1 MNYKRNMDIDE
12 YKNELTLLNTRCWAD
27 VVEGLK
33 HTVKGWIKEAVE
45 EVIDDKLCN
54 ANLDDKRLN
63 AEELCKR
70 WSISRNTLYNWEKDG
85 VIEPLPLGGRR
96 KIYSMRDVLNA
107 ESEGLIRT
115 AC

>member
-1 MNYKRNMDIDE
+1 MEQCR
-12 YKNELTLLNTRCWAD
+12 NELTLLNTRCWAD

-33 HTVKGWIKEAVE
+33 QTFKGWVREVVE
-45 EVIDDKLCN
+45 DVIDEKMVC
-54 ANLDDKRLN
+54 ANLEDERLN

-70 WSISRNTLYNWEKDG
+70 WSITRNTLHNWERDG
-85 VIEPLPLGGRR
+85 VISPLPLGGRR

-107 ESEGLIRT
+107 ESEGLVKT